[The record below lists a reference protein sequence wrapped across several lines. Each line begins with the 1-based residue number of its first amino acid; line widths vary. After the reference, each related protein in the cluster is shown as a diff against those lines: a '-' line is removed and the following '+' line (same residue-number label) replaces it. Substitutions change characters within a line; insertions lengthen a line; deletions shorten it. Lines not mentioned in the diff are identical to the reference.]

1 MKLIVAITGA
11 SGVVLG
17 KRLVEV
23 LKTGKNKDK
32 YEIHLIVSEKA
43 KEIAGFEEVDL
54 KKAVGLADYSYD
66 EDDLESAIS
75 SSSQGV
81 DAMVVIPCS
90 MKTLSAVANGLCDN
104 LVNRAAE
111 NVLKLG
117 RRLVVVP
124 RDTPLSLAALEN
136 MAKLKKDGAIIVP
149 PVMAYYYKPK
159 TLDDVTDFFV
169 GKALDCLEI
178 EHGHVGVMIAGGDR
192 EDLIVVTVRDALLV
206 VAVRL
211 RDCLE

>member
-11 SGVVLG
+11 SGAVLG

-23 LKTGKNKDK
+23 LKSGKNKDK

-43 KEIAGFEEVDL
+43 KEIAAYEETDL
-54 KKAVGLADYSYD
+54 KKTIGLANYSYD

-75 SSSQGV
+75 SSSHGV

-90 MKTLSAVANGLCDN
+90 MKTLSAMASGLCDN

-159 TLDDVTDFFV
+159 TIDDVTDFFV
-169 GKALDCLEI
+169 GKVLDCLEI
-178 EHGHVGVMIAGGDR
+178 EH
-192 EDLIVVTVRDALLV
+192 DLY
-206 VAVRL
+206 
-211 RDCLE
+211 EKWSGEK

>member
-17 KRLVEV
+17 KRLIEV
-23 LKTGKNKDK
+23 LKTGKNRDK
-32 YEIHLIVSEKA
+32 YVIHLIVSEKA
-43 KEIAGFEEVDL
+43 KEIAGYEEVDL
-54 KKAVGLADYSYD
+54 KKTVGLADYSYD
-66 EDDLESAIS
+66 EDDLECAIS

-81 DAMVVIPCS
+81 DAMIISPCS

-104 LVNRAAE
+104 LINRAAE

-124 RDTPLSLAALEN
+124 RDTPLSLAAIEN
-136 MAKLKKDGAIIVP
+136 MMKLKKDGAIIVP

-159 TLDDVTDFFV
+159 TVDDVTDFFV
-169 GKALDCLEI
+169 GKVLDCLQI
-178 EHGHVGVMIAGGDR
+178 EHDLYERWGG
-192 EDLIVVTVRDALLV
+192 EK
-206 VAVRL
+206 
-211 RDCLE
+211 